1 MNLNIG
7 ANKENT
13 KEMMK
18 EKGNF
23 RLLQNLVNGK
33 NIRDTDDYL
42 NFKALQISAEKY
54 RKKVHSQDIVEN
66 TINEAVSQRQAI
78 LDKMQDHAQL
88 LELKVERRQ
97 KIQGNAVRDLQQM
110 DITEIGE
117 ELEYLRNGLIIP
129 YSGRFQT
136 FFALDV

>member
-1 MNLNIG
+1 M
-7 ANKENT
+7 
-13 KEMMK
+13 
-18 EKGNF
+18 
-23 RLLQNLVNGK
+23 
-33 NIRDTDDYL
+33 
-42 NFKALQISAEKY
+42 
-54 RKKVHSQDIVEN
+54 KVHSQDIVEN